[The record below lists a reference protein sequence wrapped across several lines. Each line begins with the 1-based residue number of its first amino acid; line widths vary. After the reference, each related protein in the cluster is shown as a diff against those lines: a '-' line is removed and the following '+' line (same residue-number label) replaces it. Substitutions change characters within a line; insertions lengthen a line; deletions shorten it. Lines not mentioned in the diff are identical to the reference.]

1 MSALTLTKRNL
12 LPLWANEML
21 DTGNVFNPSLF
32 NLEGEFTPFDLS
44 VRIPT
49 VNIIEN
55 TKDFKIEMAAPGMEK
70 KDFHVSVED
79 GTLTIRSEKKE
90 EIKEKKENYT
100 RREFSYNSFIRSF
113 RLPDNCLPE
122 KIDAKYENGIL
133 TLVLP
138 KKEVIA
144 QKAVK
149 EIKVS

>member
-1 MSALTLTKRNL
+1 
-12 LPLWANEML
+12 
-21 DTGNVFNPSLF
+21 
-32 NLEGEFTPFDLS
+32 
-44 VRIPT
+44 
-49 VNIIEN
+49 
-55 TKDFKIEMAAPGMEK
+55 MAAPGMEK
-70 KDFHVSVED
+70 KDFHVSVEG